1 MSPMLKSLRGPLQ
14 DSCHTKHLTVAAL
27 LLASLGGA
35 CNPYER
41 RAGEYLAGSV
51 DPIKF
56 PSAYLGAGGRG
67 NRPGGGTFQYANG
80 FVRGTP
86 VVYYPLPFNGRQAAA
101 SDPLDLSTLTTP
113 LAYVFD
119 PASGDAA
126 PDSDKCAKPQD
137 YVFDKVADAVRYDR
151 QGNIFTKLPVDSDP
165 VGKTTYVPIVKEV
178 VVTSNSNPCQGLKS
192 EAALVKSLDVTV
204 NLAPPPDGVANAL
217 PTGRPSGRYLAYAI
231 IDPAADVQ
239 PPDKSML
246 DPVTGLGPQRW
257 GWFQQYLLAYLDGGY
272 IPLKILQPGM
282 TKLQMQSQNLYY
294 PDTIAVDDPENPG
307 TKMLTDGDIGMGL
320 DLMEYKRGEGNYS
333 PICRVF
339 SFTPKDPM
347 VPEQSVA
354 EVIANADVVTD
365 TKQYVYC
372 LQTK

>member
-1 MSPMLKSLRGPLQ
+1 MSPMLKSLRGV
-14 DSCHTKHLTVAAL
+14 SSTRHLTVAAL

-41 RAGEYLAGSV
+41 RAGEYNAGAV

-56 PSAYLGAGGRG
+56 PAAYLGTGGKG
-67 NRPGGGTFQYANG
+67 NRPGQGSFQYVSG
-80 FVRGTP
+80 FVRGQP
-86 VVYYPLPFNGRQAAA
+86 VVYYPLPFNGKQATA
-101 SDPLDLSTLTTP
+101 SDPLDLAKFATPST
-113 LAYVFD
+113 YVFD
-119 PASGDAA
+119 PGSGDTA
-126 PDSDKCAKPQD
+126 PDSDKCVKPDD
-137 YVFDKVADAVRYDR
+137 YQFDKYADAVRYDR
-151 QGNIFTKLPVDSDP
+151 QGNIFTKLPLDSDP
-165 VGKTTYVPIVKEV
+165 VGKTAYIPVVQEV
-178 VVTSNSNPCQGLKS
+178 VVTSKTNPCQQIKS
-192 EAALVKSLDVTV
+192 EATLVQSDDISV

-239 PPDKSML
+239 PPEKSML

-272 IPLKILQPGM
+272 IPLQVVQPMG
-282 TKLQMQSQNLYY
+282 KLRMQTQNLYY
-294 PDTIAVDDPENPG
+294 PDTVAVDDPDHPG
-307 TKMLTDGDIGMGL
+307 MKTTTDGDIGMGV
-320 DLMEYKRGEGNYS
+320 DLMEFKRGEGNYS
-333 PICRVF
+333 PVCHVF

-347 VPEQSVA
+347 APEKSVA
-354 EVIANADVVTD
+354 EVMANMDVITD